1 MPEGRI
7 AMKEELL
14 QELRKAFYSGN
25 TAIIQTTKNQ
35 LNSLY
40 GITSTDNASKYE
52 KVMDTLF
59 IFTKSRAEDLLRIK
73 YYNIASFVSNIL
85 NMVFYVN
92 KEPTINYTLELLSE
106 YTGSVEMLW
115 DLGAI
120 DQTEAE
126 EYFSFAGVLRAELIL
141 YKYE

>member
-1 MPEGRI
+1 MDKGLQ
-7 AMKEELL
+7 EELNRAFHSTARV
-14 QELRKAFYSGN
+14 QFVRK
-25 TAIIQTTKNQ
+25 Q
-35 LNSLY
+35 LSKV
-40 GITSTDNASKYE
+40 TSIDETSVYE
-52 KVMDTLF
+52 KVTDTF
-59 IFTKSRAEDLLRIK
+59 FSFTKSRAEDLLRIK
-73 YYNIASFVSNIL
+73 YYNITSFVSNIL

-120 DQTEAE
+120 DQAEAE
-126 EYFSFAGVLRAELIL
+126 EYFSFAGNLRAELIL

>member
-1 MPEGRI
+1 
-7 AMKEELL
+7 MKEELL
-14 QELRKAFYSGN
+14 QELRKA
-25 TAIIQTTKNQ
+25 
-35 LNSLY
+35 
-40 GITSTDNASKYE
+40 SKYE
-52 KVMDTLF
+52 NVMGSLF
-59 IFTKSRAEDLLRIK
+59 IFTKSRAEDLLRNK
-73 YYNIASFVSNIL
+73 YYNIVSFISNIL

-120 DQTEAE
+120 DQSEAE
-126 EYFSFAGVLRAELIL
+126 KYFSFAGDLRAELIL